1 MRILANFLM
10 FGWSLYQEGILKN
23 VVSLEISLVRLVAE
37 GTGTIISGRETENLK
52 KKNPW
57 EDLEQRFSFRLGVL
71 SEVMKA

>member
-1 MRILANFLM
+1 M
-10 FGWSLYQEGILKN
+10 
-23 VVSLEISLVRLVAE
+23 VSLEISLVKLVAE
-37 GTGTIISGRETENLK
+37 GTGTIISGKETENLK